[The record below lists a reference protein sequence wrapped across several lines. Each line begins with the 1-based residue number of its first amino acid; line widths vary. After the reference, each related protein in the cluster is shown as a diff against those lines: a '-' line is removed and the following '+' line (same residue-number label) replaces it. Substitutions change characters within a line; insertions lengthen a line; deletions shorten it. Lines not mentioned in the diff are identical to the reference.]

1 MKLSLLNIK
10 DGAWPEKSIFLLWSL
25 VILASLAAAIHTQI
39 LALAAVPGALL
50 LLGLVFA
57 DFRKVFYLL
66 LFCIPLSTEIVLPN
80 GLGTDLPTE
89 PLIVG
94 LMLVFLAFI
103 FYKPEALPNGF
114 IRHPIAVLILLHWG
128 WTVIPLLTSTDM
140 VISIKFFLAKSWYV
154 ITFFF
159 LGGYLLRSMEDI
171 RKFFWVV
178 FIPLMVTVMYV
189 LIRHAEYGYSFSDVY
204 RVLSPFYR
212 NHVSYAAIMAIF
224 VPIAWFVRQW
234 YPRNSVPYWF
244 LWVATAILIIAIQ
257 LSYTRAAMG
266 AVALTIIAWGVI
278 HWRLVKATLILV
290 TLVLGLGIAWMS
302 AGNTYLAFAPEFE
315 STISHTR
322 FDNLLEATAQGKDI
336 STMERFYRWIAGFNM
351 VNERPL
357 TGFGPGN
364 FLEQYKPYAVS
375 SFRTYVSHNPERSG
389 IHCYYLMI
397 AVEQGLP
404 GLLVF
409 VLLAF
414 TTLLYGERLY
424 HRNLPKPQKQAVM
437 MLLLSFIVILILC
450 VINDLIET
458 DKVGSFF
465 FLMLA
470 MLVNLDLSSRS
481 QTTDHRA

>member
-1 MKLSLLNIK
+1 LIASLHKLKAGFFSKRNL
-10 DGAWPEKSIFLLWSL
+10 FVLWGL
-25 VILASLAAAIHTQI
+25 VILTSF
-39 LALAAVPGALL
+39 ALAILTEVWAIAALPALL
-50 LLGLVFA
+50 LLAGLVIA
-57 DFRKVFYLL
+57 DFRKVFFLL
-66 LFCIPLSTEIVLPN
+66 LFCIPLSTELVLPN
-80 GLGTDLPTE
+80 GFGTDLPTE

-94 LMLVFLAFI
+94 VMLGFLVFIFSRPDALA
-103 FYKPEALPNGF
+103 AGF
-114 IRHPIAVLILLHWG
+114 FQHPVTLLIILHWG
-128 WTVIPLLTSTDM
+128 WTLVPLLTSTDLF
-140 VISIKFFLAKSWYV
+140 ISLKFFLAKSWY
-154 ITFFF
+154 ILTFFF
-159 LGGYLLRSMEDI
+159 LGGYLLRSTEDL
-171 RKFFWVV
+171 RKLFWIIL
-178 FIPLMVTVMYV
+178 FPLLGTVLYV
-189 LIRHAEYGYSFSDVY
+189 LVRHAGYSFSFSDVY

-224 VPIAWFVRQW
+224 VPLVWFVRQW
-234 YPRNSVPYWF
+234 YPRRSIAYWF
-244 LWVATAILIIAIQ
+244 LWAAFIILVIAIQ

-266 AVALTIIAWGVI
+266 AIALTVIAWGI
-278 HWRLVKATLILV
+278 IQWRLVKATLVVVILV
-290 TLVLGLGIAWMS
+290 VGIALAWMN

-404 GLLVF
+404 GLLF
-409 VLLAF
+409 FLLPAF
-414 TTLLYGERLY
+414 AALIIGERLY
-424 HRNLPKPQKQAVM
+424 HRLSAKKDKQSVM

-450 VINDLIET
+450 IINDLIET
-458 DKVGSFF
+458 DKIGSFF
-465 FLMLA
+465 FLILA
-470 MLVNLDLSSRS
+470 MLVNFDLSSRQKKTGS
-481 QTTDHRA
+481 A

>member
-1 MKLSLLNIK
+1 MIASLHKLKDNFFSERIIFSLW
-10 DGAWPEKSIFLLWSL
+10 AL
-25 VILASLAAAIHTQI
+25 VILLSFAVAILTEI
-39 LALAAVPGALL
+39 WALAGIPALIL
-50 LLGLVFA
+50 LAGLVVA
-57 DFRKVFYLL
+57 DFRKVFFLL
-66 LFCIPLSTEIVLPN
+66 LFCVPLSTELVFPN
-80 GLGTDLPTE
+80 GFGTDLPTE

-94 LMLVFLAFI
+94 LMLVFLLFI
-103 FYKPEALPNGF
+103 FSRPDALAAGF
-114 IRHPIAVLILLHWG
+114 IRHPVTLMVLLHWG
-128 WTVIPLLTSTDM
+128 WTLIPLLTSADSF
-140 VISIKFFLAKSWYV
+140 ISLKFLLAKSWY
-154 ITFFF
+154 ILTFFF
-159 LGGYLLRSMEDI
+159 LGGYLLRRVEDL
-171 RKFFWVV
+171 RKFFWV
-178 FIPLMVTVMYV
+178 ILLPLMGTVIYV
-189 LIRHAEYGYSFSDVY
+189 LVRHAGFDFSFSDVY

-224 VPIAWFVRQW
+224 VPLVWFVRQW
-234 YPRNSVPYWF
+234 YPSHSFAYWF
-244 LWVATAILIIAIQ
+244 LWVAFIILVIAIQ

-266 AVALTIIAWGVI
+266 AIALTVIAWAI
-278 HWRLVKATLILV
+278 IQWRLVKV
-290 TLVLGLGIAWMS
+290 TLVLVVLVVGIALAWMN

-404 GLLVF
+404 GLLFF

-414 TTLLYGERLY
+414 TTLIYGERLY
-424 HRNLPKPQKQAVM
+424 HRLSAKKEKQSVM

-450 VINDLIET
+450 IINDLIET

-465 FLMLA
+465 FLILA
-470 MLVNLDLSSRS
+470 MLVNFDLSSRTKKPQS
-481 QTTDHRA
+481 A